1 MDLIIP
7 SFDGLLARW
16 TICLPL
22 PFSFSAP
29 LWWPHSLFLSLVSHS
44 TNTCDQGPF
53 CISSPR
59 IFILFTPSSLHLSI
73 LLLLLRLLQTLFT
86 ICRISLRATLRT
98 PVFSWSSYLSLPYF
112 DSFVLCPETVS
123 WKSHISEIFEDSF
136 QIPFFLL
143 FSSLSRIFMDDL
155 IFMLPC
161 ISEFPDFVD
170 LLFLQFKHFPFL
182 IWSPNSIVFIPKY
195 EHRFRL
201 IFLFSSVI
209 KPHHIRCSLSVYLPV
224 CFSAPLHISYLF
236 PPPPGFSLVLCSPSP
251 PSALAA
257 AFDPLS
263 SPFSSIFSQWFS
275 QFFVECAMTF
285 AFISPIFNT
294 FGTSKPLEIRWKC
307 PRKRLSNGFSASPL
321 KSFSCSDVRSTHFV
335 TFGQKLAIWISL
347 SDYNLLI
354 RAFIF
359 DRIHPKQENPPW

>member
-29 LWWPHSLFLSLVSHS
+29 LWWPHSLFLFSFSFYKHLWPG
-44 TNTCDQGPF
+44 TPF
-53 CISSPR
+53 V
-59 IFILFTPSSLHLSI
+59 FLHLAYLYYSLRPLFI
-73 LLLLLRLLQTLFT
+73 FLSSSFFFVFFKPYLRFAGFRCAQLYALLSFPGAH
-86 ICRISLRATLRT
+86 IWACRILTVSFFVLKPFHWNLIFLRSLRI
-98 PVFSWSSYLSLPYF
+98 VFKF
-112 DSFVLCPETVS
+112 R
-123 WKSHISEIFEDSF
+123 
-136 QIPFFLL
+136 FFLV

-161 ISEFPDFVD
+161 ISEFPGFVD

-182 IWSPNSIVFIPKY
+182 IWFPNSIVFISKH

-201 IFLFSSVI
+201 VFLFSPVI

-263 SPFSSIFSQWFS
+263 SPSLSIFFAVIFS
-275 QFFVECAMTF
+275 
-285 AFISPIFNT
+285 IFRGVRDDFCVYFPNFQHIWNFKT
-294 FGTSKPLEIRWKC
+294 TWNS
-307 PRKRLSNGFSASPL
+307 L
-321 KSFSCSDVRSTHFV
+321 KMSEKTPFERAQRGPFEGDFSCSDARFTHFV
-335 TFGQKLAIWISL
+335 TFGQENWPFGFSL
-347 SDYNLLI
+347 SDYNPLI
-354 RAFIF
+354 KHLFLIES
-359 DRIHPKQENPPW
+359 I